1 VHERRTSISVKDAR
15 DEAMRLRQSVAPP
28 DDDDD
33 DDDDDDG
40 GQVLNAVTV
49 ASPPHVVKVNYLAPV
64 FLNLTPEIAK

>member
-1 VHERRTSISVKDAR
+1 MHERRTSISVKDAR

-28 DDDDD
+28 DD